1 MRKRLSERV
10 VNLVERY
17 NEKDRSISLVIQDVR
32 DEYKL
37 NVIGHGVN
45 FENYLIEPYGRTYRF
60 DGSWYEFV
68 KLLNV
73 INIEFA
79 PGDTAEEICLLEGVD
94 IFGEDFDDIR
104 EDCYTLKADLEEL
117 VNFSKRVDKENN
129 TEKTWIVTYWINTD
143 YPDSKCVNK
152 YFKNYIKAMDFFEEI
167 KGQIRNDLDVYVES
181 DLTKLEYVTA
191 NLKDKFS
198 IKVVNDDRKIDE
210 GVEITLLKYSD

>member
-1 MRKRLSERV
+1 MRKRLSENV
-10 VNLVERY
+10 INLVERY
-17 NEKDRSISLVIQDVR
+17 NEKNRSISLVIQDVI

-37 NVIGHGVN
+37 NVIGRGVN

-73 INIEFA
+73 INIEFDA
-79 PGDTAEEICLLEGVD
+79 EETAEEICLLINID
-94 IFGEDFDDIR
+94 IFGEDFNDFK

-117 VNFSKRVDKENN
+117 VNFAKRVDKENN
-129 TEKTWIVTYWINTD
+129 TEKTWIVTHWINTD

-152 YFKNYIKAMDFFEEI
+152 YFKNYIRAMDLFEEI
-167 KGQIRNDLDVYVES
+167 KEQIRNDLDVYVES

-191 NLKDKFS
+191 NLKDKYS